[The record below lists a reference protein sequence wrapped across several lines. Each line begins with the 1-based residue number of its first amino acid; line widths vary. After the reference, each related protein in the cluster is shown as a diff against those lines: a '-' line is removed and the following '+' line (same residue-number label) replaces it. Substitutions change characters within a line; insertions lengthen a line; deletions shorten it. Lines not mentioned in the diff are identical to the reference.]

1 MATDRVSDYRIVA
14 LEEHL
19 LTAEIAQAW
28 AADAGPDTA
37 RGMAIPGAQPEKLF
51 DLGRARIADMDDQ
64 GVDVQVLSV
73 TTPGVQNLDAARA
86 VPLAAAANDT
96 VAEVVA
102 EHPDRFDGL
111 ATLPTPDPRA
121 AADELRRAVSEK
133 GHLGAMIYGRTGA
146 MHLGDPAMEPI
157 WSAAAQLRA
166 PVVLHPQ
173 TPTAAVRDAYYS
185 GIGPDV
191 DPLFSGPLIG
201 WHYET
206 GIELLHMIFGGVF
219 DRHPEL
225 QVVVGHWGEAV
236 LFYADRIGS
245 VGALTGATRHPFEH
259 YLTHNVLVMGS
270 GIFSQ
275 RAFRWTRE
283 VVGIDRIV
291 YATDYPYVD
300 ASAGAARRFLDD
312 ADLTP
317 DERVQ
322 VASGNWDRITRH
334 LR

>member
-1 MATDRVSDYRIVA
+1 MATDHVNDYRIVA

-19 LTAEIAQAW
+19 LTRAIADAW
-28 AADAGPDTA
+28 ADGAAACTA
-37 RGMAIPGAQPEKLF
+37 PVLSIPGAQPDRLF
-51 DLGRARIADMDDQ
+51 ELGEARIADMDDQ

-73 TTPGVQNLDAARA
+73 TTPGVQTLDAARA
-86 VPLAAAANDT
+86 VPLASAANDII
-96 VAEVVA
+96 ADVVA
-102 EHPDRFDGL
+102 DHPDRFDGL

-121 AADELRRAVSEK
+121 AADELRRAVSER
-133 GHLGAMIYGRTGA
+133 GHLGAMIYGRTGV
-146 MHLGDPAMEPI
+146 MHLGHPAMEPI
-157 WSAAAQLRA
+157 WAAAAQLRA

-173 TPTAAVRDAYYS
+173 TPAAAIRDAYYT
-185 GIGPDV
+185 GIGPDI

-206 GIELLHMIFGGVF
+206 GVELLHMIFGGVF

-245 VGALTGATRHPFEH
+245 VGAVAGVTEQPFEH

-270 GIFSQ
+270 GVFSH

-291 YATDYPYVD
+291 YATHYPYID
-300 ASAGAARRFLDD
+300 ASAGKARRFLDD
-312 ADLTP
+312 ADLTA
-317 DERVQ
+317 DERAH
-322 VASGNWDRITRH
+322 VASGNWDRLTRH

>member
-1 MATDRVSDYRIVA
+1 MATDYGIVA

-19 LTAEIAQAW
+19 LTREIAEAW
-28 AADAGPDTA
+28 AADAASDAAPRMT
-37 RGMAIPGAQPEKLF
+37 IPGAEPDKLF
-51 DLGRARIADMDDQ
+51 ELGRVRIADMDDQ

-73 TTPGVQNLDAARA
+73 TTPGVQSLDAARA
-86 VPLAAAANDT
+86 VPLAAAAND
-96 VAEVVA
+96 AIADVVA

-111 ATLPTPDPRA
+111 ATLPTTDPHA

-133 GHLGAMIYGRTGA
+133 GHLGAMVYGRTGS
-146 MHLGDPAMEPI
+146 MHLGDAAMEPI
-157 WSAAAQLRA
+157 WAAAAGLRA

-173 TPTAAVRDAYYS
+173 TPTAAVRDAYYT
-185 GIGPDV
+185 GIGAEV
-191 DPLFSGPLIG
+191 DALFSGPMIG

-206 GIELLHMIFGGVF
+206 GVELLHMIFGGVF
-219 DRHPEL
+219 DRHPDL

-236 LFYADRIGS
+236 LFYADRIGN
-245 VGALTGATRHPFEH
+245 VGALTGATAHPFEH

-270 GIFSQ
+270 GVFSQ

-291 YATDYPYVD
+291 YATDYPYID
-300 ASAGAARRFLDD
+300 ASAGKARRFLDE
-312 ADLTP
+312 ADLTA

-322 VASGNWDRITRH
+322 VASGNWDRVTRH